1 MAEVWNEPIISKS
14 SNGGPVGRPETMYF
28 LPHLFDCQDY
38 SDPLEDDDIDEFLP
52 AIEEISPDYSE
63 EFGEFAEIAMTNKGL
78 AMPVDVKSCLNL
90 YLFLLEKTE
99 EFSYLTTL
107 SYEYSTVCVFKIC
120 KKMFFFS
127 RTSVTM
133 KLLFVTIVTSVN
145 YEFIIII
152 LLLMLLLL
160 LLLLFR

>member
-1 MAEVWNEPIISKS
+1 MNIQLFV
-14 SNGGPVGRPETMYF
+14 F
-28 LPHLFDCQDY
+28 LK
-38 SDPLEDDDIDEFLP
+38 
-52 AIEEISPDYSE
+52 
-63 EFGEFAEIAMTNKGL
+63 FARR
-78 AMPVDVKSCLNL
+78 C
-90 YLFLLEKTE
+90 
-99 EFSYLTTL
+99 
-107 SYEYSTVCVFKIC
+107 
-120 KKMFFFS
+120 FFFS